1 MAEPHGSGDQG
12 LPAPLGRDYVG
23 PGRRGCGDAAAR
35 GRVAV
40 LTAGGT
46 SAPDPFV
53 RLRRRPLC
61 RRPRAGRPGGRGC
74 GAANDTVEGA
84 VALDFGDTITLDT
97 TEATTDAVDKAYF
110 EDCKPPAADATVWY
124 TFTSDTRTG
133 VDIDPFESSYSVG
146 MLVTTGTPGD
156 DLDTVLCGGGRFTA
170 EAGVDY
176 TIVLFDDQRDDKNKF
191 NEEKGKRTNGG
202 TLQLS
207 VNDSPP
213 VPHADLTVDEDALL
227 NADGSVTVSGTYWC
241 TEAEWVNVFG
251 GLDQTSRGTKV
262 TGFAETEGDGICDGT
277 VQEWTLT
284 VAAGGGDLQGGDGR
298 EPWFALGCI
307 DEGAYCSGHVVELRL
322 RVRAAS

>member
-1 MAEPHGSGDQG
+1 MRLTRLFAFAGVLS
-12 LPAPLGRDYVG
+12 
-23 PGRRGCGDAAAR
+23 
-35 GRVAV
+35 VAV
-40 LTAGGT
+40 LAPAGPAAAA
-46 SAPDPFV
+46 AP
-53 RLRRRPLC
+53 
-61 RRPRAGRPGGRGC
+61 
-74 GAANDTVEGA
+74 ANDTVEGA

-176 TIVLFDDQRDDKNKF
+176 TIVLFDDQRDERNKF

-213 VPHADLTVDEDALL
+213 VPHADLTVDENAVL
-227 NADGSVTVSGTYWC
+227 NPDGSVTVSGTYWC

-251 GLDQTSRGTKV
+251 GLDQTARGTKV

-277 VQEWTLT
+277 VQQWTLT
-284 VAAGGGDLQGGDGR
+284 VVPEEGTYREATAASS
-298 EPWFALGCI
+298 WFALGCI